1 MSSNNKILY
10 RKYDKI
16 LLQLLLR
23 DWKIIMKKVL
33 TTVLGASILLSGCGS
48 QNLGP
53 LEHKTTKLREEN
65 HQLKLDNQELN
76 QQISDLK
83 DKEKSLKADK
93 DNTKAAAENDLK
105 TKSANASSKYYQQ
118 VTETLNNYHNLEAD
132 VDKNKRDEKV
142 VSKLDKV
149 VTDLQSANDKYKLD
163 REQGKMSEEDKAEDK
178 NIEKLNKNLV
188 NALKTIRDGYSKKDM
203 KKIQQGQNQLSQVN
217 VKNPQS

>member
-1 MSSNNKILY
+1 
-10 RKYDKI
+10 
-16 LLQLLLR
+16 
-23 DWKIIMKKVL
+23 MKKVL

-93 DNTKAAAENDLK
+93 DNTKTAAENDLK

-118 VTETLNNYHNLEAD
+118 VTETLNNYHDLETD
-132 VDKNKRDEKV
+132 LDKNKRDEKV

-163 REQGKMSEEDKAEDK
+163 REQRKMSEEDKAEDK
-178 NIEKLNKNLV
+178 NIEKLNKDLV
-188 NALKTIRDGYSKKDM
+188 SAFKTIRDGYSKKDI
-203 KKIQQGQNQLSQVN
+203 KKIKQGQNQLSQVN

>member
-1 MSSNNKILY
+1 
-10 RKYDKI
+10 
-16 LLQLLLR
+16 
-23 DWKIIMKKVL
+23 MKKVL